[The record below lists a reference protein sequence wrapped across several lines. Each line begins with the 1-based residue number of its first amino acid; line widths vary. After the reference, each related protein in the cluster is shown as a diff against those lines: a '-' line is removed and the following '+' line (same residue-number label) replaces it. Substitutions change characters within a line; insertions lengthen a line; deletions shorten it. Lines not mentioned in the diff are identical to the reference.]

1 MRPRIAFERIAC
13 DGGSSR
19 RGGTMMASANA
30 TFALLTKRWIVLS
43 SRRWQMDRRRR
54 KYQTA
59 KPHLFCQCVEDNA
72 FHLEARSHSRHPP
85 PVIRSPKIVKKIVKK
100 KY

>member
-1 MRPRIAFERIAC
+1 MA
-13 DGGSSR
+13 DGSPKAQISGNK
-19 RGGTMMASANA
+19 A
-30 TFALLTKRWIVLS
+30 ALLGQR
-43 SRRWQMDRRRR
+43 
-54 KYQTA
+54 
-59 KPHLFCQCVEDNA
+59 VEDNA